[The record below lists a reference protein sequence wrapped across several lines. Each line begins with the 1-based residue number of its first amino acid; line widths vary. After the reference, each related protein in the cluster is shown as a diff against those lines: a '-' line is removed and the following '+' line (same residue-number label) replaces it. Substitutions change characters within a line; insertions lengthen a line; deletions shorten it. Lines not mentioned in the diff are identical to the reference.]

1 MNTVKFQ
8 AKKYNSNTDLELDPV
23 PELTSPHDQRWDI
36 DETGVTLKVQH
47 KYGSRAWSGSRVDLQ
62 WWSNVTQMG
71 LEPEMEWNPQLRYNT
86 NMDPEIDQDPEL
98 NPMFWSET
106 QIRLEPEMECTQN

>member
-23 PELTSPHDQRWDI
+23 PELTSPAWTIDVT
-36 DETGVTLKVQH
+36 DETGARD
-47 KYGSRAWSGSRVDLQ
+47 GVDSQ
-62 WWSNVTQMG
+62 
-71 LEPEMEWNPQLRYNT
+71 RYNT
-86 NMDPEIDQDPEL
+86 NMDPELDQDPEL

-106 QIRLEPEMECTQN
+106 QIRLEPEMECSQN